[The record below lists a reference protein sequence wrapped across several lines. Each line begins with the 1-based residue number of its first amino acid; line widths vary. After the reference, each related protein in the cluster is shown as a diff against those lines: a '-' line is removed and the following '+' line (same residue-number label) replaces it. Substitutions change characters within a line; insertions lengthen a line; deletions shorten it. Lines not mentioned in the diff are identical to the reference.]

1 MEFDNTF
8 LVAAP
13 ADEVWSAM
21 LDVQRVAPCVP
32 GARVVE
38 RTGDNAYKVAIK
50 VKVGPVAMTYNGD
63 VEIAEQDPAAH
74 RALLRARAK
83 EARGQGTADATV
95 ELRLA
100 AEDGATRGSMHTDVA
115 ISGRVAAMGQG
126 VIADVSG
133 RLIETFA
140 HNLAAMLAGEGAPAP
155 EPAPAPAPAP
165 AAAAGAPPPPPPPP
179 PPAPAAEPEEALAIG
194 SLVGGVV
201 SERLRDP
208 RALAAVLVVAAAV
221 GFALGRASRR

>member
-1 MEFDNTF
+1 
-8 LVAAP
+8 
-13 ADEVWSAM
+13 
-21 LDVQRVAPCVP
+21 
-32 GARVVE
+32 
-38 RTGDNAYKVAIK
+38 
-50 VKVGPVAMTYNGD
+50 
-63 VEIAEQDPAAH
+63 
-74 RALLRARAK
+74 
-83 EARGQGTADATV
+83 
-95 ELRLA
+95 
-100 AEDGATRGSMHTDVA
+100 
-115 ISGRVAAMGQG
+115 MGQG

-155 EPAPAPAPAP
+155 EPAPAPAP
-165 AAAAGAPPPPPPPP
+165 AAGAPPPPPPPP